1 MCKTRCVDLLYY
13 NPPDYFALA
22 ELEKVHCPWA
32 ESVPSPKYLNSS
44 PGDVSYNL

>member
-22 ELEKVHCPWA
+22 ELEKVHCP
-32 ESVPSPKYLNSS
+32 KYLNSS